1 MLKDFKAFI
10 LRGNVVDLAVGVVM
24 GAAFGAIVSSL
35 VKDILT
41 PLLGLANVP
50 DFSHAIVTVGKA
62 SIRYGVFINA
72 IISFLLI
79 AAGVFFLVV
88 RPVNRLMGGRKEE
101 EPTARECPHCLS
113 SIPIK
118 ATVCAYCTRE
128 VTSSGRG
135 RSGSSSRRTATD

>member
-24 GAAFGAIVSSL
+24 GAAFGLIVTSL
-35 VKDILT
+35 VKDVLT

-50 DFSHAIVTVGKA
+50 DFSRAVVTVGKA
-62 SIRYGVFINA
+62 NIRYGVFVNA
-72 IISFLLI
+72 VISFVVV

-88 RPVNRLMGGRKEE
+88 KPVNRLMGLREKAE

-118 ATVCAYCTRE
+118 ATVCAFCTRE
-128 VTSSGRG
+128 VTP
-135 RSGSSSRRTATD
+135 SRRRTRT

>member
-24 GAAFGAIVSSL
+24 GAAFGAIVTSL

-50 DFSHAIVTVGKA
+50 DFSRAMVTVGKA
-62 SIRYGVFINA
+62 SIRYGTFVNA
-72 IISFLLI
+72 IISFVVI

-88 RPVNRLMGGRKEE
+88 RPVNRLMGGRKDE
-101 EPTARECPHCLS
+101 EPTAHECPHCLS
-113 SIPIK
+113 SIPVN
-118 ATVCAYCTRE
+118 AAVCAYCTRD
-128 VTSSGRG
+128 VASPKP
-135 RSGSSSRRTATD
+135 RSRTR

>member
-10 LRGNVVDLAVGVVM
+10 LRGNVVDLAVGVVL
-24 GAAFGAIVSSL
+24 GAAFGVIVTSL

-50 DFSHAIVTVGKA
+50 DFSRAAVQVGKA
-62 SIRYGVFINA
+62 QIRYGTFVNA
-72 IISFLLI
+72 VISFI
-79 AAGVFFLVV
+79 VVAAGVFFLVMK
-88 RPVNRLMGGRKEE
+88 PVNRLMGGRKEE

-113 SIPIK
+113 SVPVK

-128 VTSSGRG
+128 IEPARKPR
-135 RSGSSSRRTATD
+135 RSRAT

>member
-35 VKDILT
+35 VKDVLT

-50 DFSHAIVTVGKA
+50 DFSHAMVTVGKA
-62 SIRYGVFINA
+62 SIRYGMFVNA
-72 IISFLLI
+72 IISFIAI

-101 EPTARECPHCLS
+101 EPTAHECPHCLS
-113 SIPIK
+113 SIPVK
-118 ATVCAYCTRE
+118 ATVCAYCTRD
-128 VTSSGRG
+128 VPAA
-135 RSGSSSRRTATD
+135 RRRRR

>member
-1 MLKDFKAFI
+1 MLKDFKAFV

-24 GAAFGAIVSSL
+24 GAAFGAIVTSL

-50 DFSHAIVTVGKA
+50 DFSRAMVTVGKA
-62 SIRYGVFINA
+62 SIRYGMFVNA
-72 IISFLLI
+72 IIAFLMI

-88 RPVNRLMGGRKEE
+88 RPVNRLMGGRKED
-101 EPTARECPHCLS
+101 EPTAHECPHCLS

-118 ATVCAYCTRE
+118 ATVCAFCTRD
-128 VTSSGRG
+128 VTP
-135 RSGSSSRRTATD
+135 SRRRSKT

>member
-1 MLKDFKAFI
+1 MLKDFKAFV

-24 GAAFGAIVSSL
+24 GAAFGAIVTSL

-50 DFSHAIVTVGKA
+50 DFSRAMITVGKA
-62 SIRYGVFINA
+62 SIRYGLFVNA
-72 IISFLLI
+72 IIAFLMI

-88 RPVNRLMGGRKEE
+88 RPVNRLMGIRKDDA
-101 EPTARECPHCLS
+101 PTAHECPHCLS

-118 ATVCAYCTRE
+118 ATVCSFCTRE
-128 VTSSGRG
+128 VAPPRR
-135 RSGSSSRRTATD
+135 RSRTT

>member
-35 VKDILT
+35 VKDVLT

-50 DFSHAIVTVGKA
+50 DFSRAAVTVGKA
-62 SIRYGVFINA
+62 SIRYGLFVNA
-72 IISFLLI
+72 IIAFVMI

-88 RPVNRLMGGRKEE
+88 RPVNHLMGGRKDE

-113 SIPIK
+113 SVPIK
-118 ATVCAYCTRE
+118 ATVCAFCTRE
-128 VTSSGRG
+128 IAPARRSRAKSS
-135 RSGSSSRRTATD
+135 